1 MYRSLFDARKLN
13 YVVFN
18 FSQLKLTLQRKM
30 INLYDKF
37 LQLPQFRTKTLFII
51 DKEKK
56 TQIISDFDSIF
67 IPEVAEEE
75 RKFKFLRRLGLP
87 VTGKSNTLEPYFT
100 SKNVT
105 IYVLNSGLI
114 QVLKLYDSM
123 NT

>member
-30 INLYDKF
+30 INLYDEF

-75 RKFKFLRRLGLP
+75 RKYKYLRRPNFP
-87 VTGKSNTLEPYFT
+87 VTGKSNTLKSYLLLE
-100 SKNVT
+100 NDN
-105 IYVLNSGLI
+105 IY
-114 QVLKLYDSM
+114 
-123 NT
+123 